1 MLTLA
6 AGLAGRG
13 CEVDVLLAARR
24 GMLLREVPSSVRLIE
39 LGAGSTAGL
48 LSSLI
53 KLPWRT
59 FRLMPSLLFRNNR
72 PKILASLPRL
82 ICHLRREQADV
93 LITSLPNNII
103 VALWAKHIGG
113 LRTKIIACEA
123 NTASRDRE
131 HASGFFGERL
141 PMLMRQWYPR
151 ADAIVAVS
159 SGVAGDLGDFA
170 DVPRQRITTIYN
182 GIDIDRVLA
191 LSSAPVED
199 PWFAAGSPP
208 VILAVGRLDP
218 QKDYPTLLKAF
229 AIVRASF
236 EARLLIFGEGAERQ
250 RLQALVENLGNGRDV
265 RMPGAEANPYRYMGR
280 ARLLVLSSAWEGL
293 PTVMLEALT
302 CGCPIV
308 STNCSSGPG
317 EILDRGVFGE
327 LVPPGDAQ
335 ALAAAMLRALASPF
349 DRAQLRARGRMFSVQ
364 ATVDSY
370 VALFEQI
377 SGRRRED

>member
-1 MLTLA
+1 
-6 AGLAGRG
+6 
-13 CEVDVLLAARR
+13 
-24 GMLLREVPSSVRLIE
+24 
-39 LGAGSTAGL
+39 
-48 LSSLI
+48 
-53 KLPWRT
+53 
-59 FRLMPSLLFRNNR
+59 
-72 PKILASLPRL
+72 
-82 ICHLRREQADV
+82 
-93 LITSLPNNII
+93 
-103 VALWAKHIGG
+103 
-113 LRTKIIACEA
+113 
-123 NTASRDRE
+123 
-131 HASGFFGERL
+131 
-141 PMLMRQWYPR
+141 MLMRQWYPR

-236 EARLLIFGEGAERQ
+236 EARLLILGEGAERQ

-317 EILDRGVFGE
+317 EMLDRGVFGE

-349 DRAQLRARGRMFSVQ
+349 DRAQLRTRGRMFSGP
-364 ATVDSY
+364 ATSRQLCRAVRTDFRT
-370 VALFEQI
+370 AARGL
-377 SGRRRED
+377 SGRSRGRARARGASGEARTPPSVLPPRRQGCLRPATFGGGLDQRLTANRFGQPERHPVGDEPAKAPGETPGRHPPRS